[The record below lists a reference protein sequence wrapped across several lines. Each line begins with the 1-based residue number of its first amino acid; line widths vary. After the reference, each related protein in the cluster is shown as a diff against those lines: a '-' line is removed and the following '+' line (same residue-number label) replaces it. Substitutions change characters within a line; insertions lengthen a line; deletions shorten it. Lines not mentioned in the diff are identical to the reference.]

1 MLGLAATV
9 AVVCLGAVVREGSG
23 ERRVS
28 SVERTALLQSRMNVL
43 RERDFAEGKQLAGI
57 VHSLTTQALAP
68 EIGRAHV

>member
-9 AVVCLGAVVREGSG
+9 AVVCLGAVVREGS

-57 VHSLTTQALAP
+57 VHSLTTQALAD
-68 EIGRAHV
+68 RKSVV